1 MQHENSFLLEWKAM
15 NNLLRRCVEENA
27 LCETVQQLTQMQI
40 FVLAYLYQNR
50 DHAVYQRD
58 LETEFLIRRST
69 ITELLKGME
78 QKNLIVRIAVAKDAR
93 LKQIVLTP
101 QAVALHEAI
110 EQAMRNM
117 EQMVL
122 QDLTQQE
129 IQEFY
134 RILGKVKQNLM
145 QMQSQEGKEKE
156 SERFYE
162 KRKEAFDLL
171 LADCVGRYVFDQL
184 AGIAL
189 VCRESSTRG

>member
-1 MQHENSFLLEWKAM
+1 M
-15 NNLLRRCVEENA
+15 
-27 LCETVQQLTQMQI
+27 
-40 FVLAYLYQNR
+40 
-50 DHAVYQRD
+50 
-58 LETEFLIRRST
+58 IRRST

-156 SERFYE
+156 SE
-162 KRKEAFDLL
+162 
-171 LADCVGRYVFDQL
+171 
-184 AGIAL
+184 
-189 VCRESSTRG
+189 

>member
-1 MQHENSFLLEWKAM
+1 MIS
-15 NNLLRRCVEENA
+15 
-27 LCETVQQLTQMQI
+27 
-40 FVLAYLYQNR
+40 
-50 DHAVYQRD
+50 
-58 LETEFLIRRST
+58 RST
-69 ITELLKGME
+69 ITELLMGIE

-156 SERFYE
+156 SE
-162 KRKEAFDLL
+162 
-171 LADCVGRYVFDQL
+171 
-184 AGIAL
+184 
-189 VCRESSTRG
+189 

>member
-1 MQHENSFLLEWKAM
+1 MYFHKKGAILLGKYTVSTLTFFRGETMQYENSFLLEWKAM
-15 NNLLRRCVEENA
+15 NNLVRRCVEENA

-101 QAVALHEAI
+101 EAVALHEAI

-156 SERFYE
+156 SE
-162 KRKEAFDLL
+162 
-171 LADCVGRYVFDQL
+171 
-184 AGIAL
+184 
-189 VCRESSTRG
+189 

>member
-1 MQHENSFLLEWKAM
+1 MIS
-15 NNLLRRCVEENA
+15 
-27 LCETVQQLTQMQI
+27 
-40 FVLAYLYQNR
+40 
-50 DHAVYQRD
+50 
-58 LETEFLIRRST
+58 RST

-156 SERFYE
+156 SE
-162 KRKEAFDLL
+162 
-171 LADCVGRYVFDQL
+171 
-184 AGIAL
+184 
-189 VCRESSTRG
+189 

>member
-1 MQHENSFLLEWKAM
+1 
-15 NNLLRRCVEENA
+15 
-27 LCETVQQLTQMQI
+27 
-40 FVLAYLYQNR
+40 
-50 DHAVYQRD
+50 
-58 LETEFLIRRST
+58 
-69 ITELLKGME
+69 ME

-134 RILGKVKQNLM
+134 RILGKVKQNWM

-156 SERFYE
+156 SE
-162 KRKEAFDLL
+162 
-171 LADCVGRYVFDQL
+171 
-184 AGIAL
+184 
-189 VCRESSTRG
+189 